1 MRKWQS
7 RMASAMVA
15 FGIALSNASAEI
27 VLEVP
32 EPAGPAAPSISV
44 PAPSGG
50 GDAPAAAGASDGKS
64 SDLLQFVN
72 KDGVHGSL
80 VSYSEA
86 KYGLKWRHEHVKDPI
101 LFSLANVS
109 KIKLAGRRVVADTTG
124 ASVILTNDDVLMG
137 RIVSLDSEK
146 LVFDTWYAGR
156 MSIEKVM
163 IKAIHPNT
171 KGSTAIFEGPSD
183 LASWT
188 VQNHGNLQA
197 WKFRD
202 NALYALQAYP
212 IGKIIEKM
220 PDSVDIEFEIAWRG
234 YPQFIFAFLTDNLQ
248 QYYGNCYMLQVS
260 NTSIHMYKC
269 NRNGNQQSLGSAS
282 VQQFANTAKGKAKL
296 NIMVDRENKAI
307 VLMVNDTVVKQFP
320 ASAGFSGLGKGI
332 LFQPQTQGNFK
343 VSRIRISSWGGKLPS
358 EAGVSAGEGG
368 DDTIK
373 FVNGDKV
380 TGSLLSIADGTAQFK
395 TSYATLTIPVQ
406 RVVAVDLSPDNM
418 ERARR
423 NKSDVKASFASGG
436 TVTVQLTSIENSKL
450 KGSSENFGMV
460 TMPVAAFKSLEFN
473 VYREK
478 EEEEGDDFD
487 L

>member
-1 MRKWQS
+1 
-7 RMASAMVA
+7 MVA
-15 FGIALSNASAEI
+15 CGIALSNVSAEI
-27 VLEVP
+27 VLEIP

-50 GDAPAAAGASDGKS
+50 SVSDSEGGSDAESM
-64 SDLLQFVN
+64 DLLQFDN
-72 KDGVHGSL
+72 KDGIHGTL
-80 VSYSEA
+80 VSYSEGE
-86 KYGLKWRHEHVKDPI
+86 YGLKWRHEHVKDPI

-109 KIKLAGRRVVADTTG
+109 KIKLATRKAVADTTG
-124 ASVILTNDDVLMG
+124 ASVTLSNEDVLMG
-137 RIVSLDSEK
+137 KIVSLDGEK
-146 LVFDTWYAGR
+146 LVLDTWYAGR
-156 MSIEKVM
+156 INIEKVM
-163 IKAIHPNT
+163 IKAIHPGT

-197 WKFRD
+197 WKFRN

-212 IGKIIEKM
+212 IGRMIDKM
-220 PDSVDIEFEIAWRG
+220 PDSVDIEFEVAWRG

-260 NTSIHMYKC
+260 NTSVHMYRC
-269 NRNGNQQSLGSAS
+269 NRNGNQQSLGNAN
-282 VQQFANTAKGKAKL
+282 VQEFANATNGKAKL
-296 NIMVDRENKAI
+296 NIMVDKENKSI
-307 VLMVNDTVVKQFP
+307 VLMVNDKVVKQFA
-320 ASAGFSGLGKGI
+320 ASSGFSGLGKGI

-343 VSRIRISSWGGKLPS
+343 LSKIRVSSWGGKLPS
-358 EAGVSAGEGG
+358 EGGATTGEGT
-368 DDTIK
+368 DDTIR

-380 TGSLLSIADGTAQFK
+380 TGSLLSIADGTAEFK
-395 TSYATLTIPVQ
+395 TSYATLTIPVE
-406 RVVAVDLSPDNM
+406 RVVAVSMAPDNM

-436 TVTVQLTSIENSKL
+436 AVTVQMASVGSSKL

-473 VYREK
+473 IYKEK
-478 EEEEGDDFD
+478 EEAEGDDFD
-487 L
+487 F